1 MNVSDARP
9 SRERPPV
16 PCHDVLMT
24 TTVAVLGTGIMGAAM
39 ARNLLKAGLNVRAWN
54 RTPERARPLE
64 ADGATVA
71 LHAADAVAGADVVLT
86 MVFDADAVRQVIA
99 EAGPSMREGAIWMQ
113 STTVG
118 VDDVPALAATAKARG
133 VTYVDAPVLGTRAPA
148 EAGELTVLAAG
159 PPDARDAL
167 APVLAAISSRTVWN
181 GEDGASAAS
190 TRLKL
195 VANSWVIA
203 VSNAAGEMV
212 ALSRALDVDPHQFL
226 TLIEGGPLDSG
237 YLRAKAGLIMD
248 DALTPPSFSAEA
260 AGKDA
265 RLIVSAASA
274 RGVRL
279 DGAQASADRFA
290 RAIAAGHG
298 GEDMAAAY
306 FASFES
312 DYPSVV
318 KGH

>member
-1 MNVSDARP
+1 
-9 SRERPPV
+9 
-16 PCHDVLMT
+16 MT

-39 ARNLLKAGLNVRAWN
+39 ARNLLRAGLEVRVWN
-54 RTPERARPLE
+54 RTRERALPLGD
-64 ADGATVA
+64 DGATA
-71 LHAADAVAGADVVLT
+71 TERAADAVAGADVVLT
-86 MVFDADAVRQVIA
+86 MLFDGKAVREVMV
-99 EAGPSMREGAIWMQ
+99 EAGPAMREDAVWMQ

-118 VDDVPALAATAKARG
+118 VDEVPALAATAADLG

-148 EAGELTVLAAG
+148 ESGQLTVLAAG
-159 PPDARDAL
+159 PLDARATLD
-167 APVLAAISSRTVWN
+167 PVLDAIASKTVWT
-181 GEDGASAAS
+181 GEDGASATS

-212 ALSRALDVDPHQFL
+212 ALAQALEVDPHQFL
-226 TLIEGGPLDSG
+226 GLIEGGPLDSG
-237 YLRAKAGLIMD
+237 YLRVKAGLIMD
-248 DALTPPSFSAEA
+248 DALTPPSFSADA

-265 RLIVSAASA
+265 ELIVAAAQS

-290 RAIAAGHG
+290 RTVEQGHG

-306 FASFES
+306 FASF
-312 DYPSVV
+312 DDN
-318 KGH
+318 

>member
-1 MNVSDARP
+1 
-9 SRERPPV
+9 
-16 PCHDVLMT
+16 MT

-39 ARNLLKAGLNVRAWN
+39 ARNLLRAGLEVRVWN
-54 RTPERARPLE
+54 RTRERALPLG

-86 MVFDADAVRQVIA
+86 MPFDGTAVREVMA
-99 EAGPSMREGAIWMQ
+99 EAGPAMREGAVWMQ

-118 VDDVPALAATAKARG
+118 VDEVPAMAALANDLG

-148 EAGELTVLAAG
+148 EAGQLTVLAAG
-159 PPDARDAL
+159 PLDARETLD
-167 APVLAAISSRTVWN
+167 PVLDAIASKTVWT
-181 GEDGASAAS
+181 GEDGAQAAS

-195 VANSWVIA
+195 VANSWVLA

-212 ALSRALDVDPHQFL
+212 ALAEALDVDPRQFL
-226 TLIEGGPLDSG
+226 DLIEGGPLDSG
-237 YLRAKAGLIMD
+237 YLRVKAGLIMD
-248 DALTPPSFSAEA
+248 DALTPPSFSADA

-265 RLIVSAASA
+265 ALIVAAA
-274 RGVRL
+274 QNRGVRL

-290 RAIAAGHG
+290 RAVEQGHG

-306 FASFES
+306 FASFE
-312 DYPSVV
+312 
-318 KGH
+318 GN